1 MKRRRFLHIFRQTTA
16 GVMTL
21 LTGASAGILAT
32 SFDRDPFVGVGLLGA
47 EIACVLGG
55 LILYLLFALVST
67 LLCPKED
74 AGD

>member
-1 MKRRRFLHIFRQTTA
+1 MLRISCSAFWKKFSWTA
-16 GVMTL
+16 GIF
-21 LTGASAGILAT
+21 AS
-32 SFDRDPFVGVGLLGA
+32 SFDRDPFVGAGLLGA